1 MELDEILQC
10 IQDEWEQ
17 FQHEEEQAILQRNMD
32 KALTALAG
40 KDACRRI
47 ERTVKVRWRITEN
60 ATLRTLMRE
69 REERGKPHRDHSRV
83 THAPAAQAGSD

>member
-1 MELDEILQC
+1 
-10 IQDEWEQ
+10 
-17 FQHEEEQAILQRNMD
+17 
-32 KALTALAG
+32 
-40 KDACRRI
+40 
-47 ERTVKVRWRITEN
+47 VKVRWRITEN